1 MSAAFGPQVP
11 QCHLSGAMHKGTER
25 TQSQHISRGGEGH
38 GERPAW
44 AGGLRSLCAAQGSL
58 SRRGWKRGVGKPSAS
73 WASFLCQPQRCPHP
87 QNYAGPLAPLT
98 GPGPQEGLLLP
109 PPSADH
115 LGRAFPEPGCV
126 LPATAVPTARTP
138 ACQHSERLARGQKRH
153 LHPQETCQPLLCTM
167 STQHPKGRAP
177 VVPSTPN

>member
-153 LHPQETCQPLLCTM
+153 LHPQETCQPLLCAM